1 LKHAS
6 EYFQHPTHWQERLGL
21 QHHSTGGKRSWN
33 TLISRIRT
41 SSGLPVRTED
51 GRYEILIADLGRFIY
66 NNYRQALDRIRENSP
81 LLNSLLSRNSL
92 REDAI
97 ERWLE
102 DERDYLENPPQA
114 NDGIAQSVEYLKLLQ
129 KLQKAV

>member
-1 LKHAS
+1 
-6 EYFQHPTHWQERLGL
+6 L
-21 QHHSTGGKRSWN
+21 QRHFTRGKRSWN
-33 TLISRIRT
+33 ILISRIRT
-41 SSGLPVRTED
+41 SSDHLVWTED
-51 GRYEILIADLGRFIY
+51 GRYGILIKDLGRFIY
-66 NNYRQALDRIRENSP
+66 NNYRQALDCIRKNTP

-92 REDAI
+92 REEAI

-102 DERDYLENPPQA
+102 DEREYLKNPPQA